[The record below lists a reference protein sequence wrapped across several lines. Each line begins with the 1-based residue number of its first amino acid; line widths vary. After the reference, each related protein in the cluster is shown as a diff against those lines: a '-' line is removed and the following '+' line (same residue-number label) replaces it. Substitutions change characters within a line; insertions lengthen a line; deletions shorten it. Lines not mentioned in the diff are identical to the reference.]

1 MTEIDKI
8 RKTLDKHESRISD
21 LEKLF
26 KSKSDKIPINDERVI
41 LNLISSGFFD
51 KPKKYKDIIKELK
64 SKATFNKKTKYT
76 PILKKLTR
84 GDKLERNSVQHQW
97 RYSKK

>member
-1 MTEIDKI
+1 MEKDPFADEFGINPAKLAWATRRRDSPDKFGEPT
-8 RKTLDKHESRISD
+8 KEDLDLIK
-21 LEKLF
+21 LAEKRN
-26 KSKSDKIPINDERVI
+26 K
-41 LNLISSGFFD
+41 D

-64 SKATFNKKTKYT
+64 SKATFNKKAKYT